1 MKHRIFRTFSYPCFA
16 SLAIALLASTAWA
29 ETDVA
34 YNFALE
40 IEPDS
45 NALYATVRIN
55 LPPELAGQTIEFLLT
70 DAVEITSSEPA
81 VKRIPADGIEG
92 FVGINGS
99 SVTLNE
105 TGHVARYQLR
115 VPDDGAPFELR
126 YEGSIDFALGDEKE
140 QYTRGFRSTSGI
152 ISEEGIYLA
161 GSSLWYPYF
170 SDELISFQLTT
181 NVPEG
186 WHVISQGNGNSW
198 DEQGT
203 ARWDSRGAVDEIYL
217 VGGPLIRYSEPAGA
231 VTAEVYLHEKD
242 DALAK
247 RYLTATA
254 QYLTMYRDLI
264 GPYPYG
270 KFALVENFWET
281 GYGMPSFTLL
291 GPQIIRFP
299 FILTSS
305 YPHEILHN
313 WWGNSV
319 FVDYPSG
326 NWCEGLTAYMAD
338 HLMQEQRG
346 AAAAYRR
353 DTLKKYRDFVKEDR
367 DFPLSEFRSRHSA
380 STEAIGYGKTLM
392 GFHMLRLQLGDEV
405 FKQGLARFYRNFRGK
420 KASFSDVRTELEQA
434 SGQNL
439 ESFFQQWVDRT
450 GAPDLIVENVSVEE
464 SNGEYLIRGELV
476 QQQSGQTYELDV
488 PVNIT
493 TVGGFEAAVVRVNAR
508 RIEFE
513 VSTANQPLLLEVDPE
528 FDMFRLLDPRETAP
542 SIGQI
547 FGEPQILAV
556 LPAEGDPAVVA
567 GYRELVEA
575 WQSDVHEINVVLDTD
590 IDEIPEDKAAWLFG
604 AENRL
609 ATALFKSDSGLDL
622 RVTQDA
628 ISAQGQEI
636 PLRDHST
643 VIVRRHPANVSKAI
657 VWINVDPIDA
667 FPGIASKLPHYG
679 KYSFLGFQGVEP
691 TNSAKGEWLGTDSP
705 LRVDLRDVAERE
717 TGPVVATRGPQRQ
730 ALAELPP
737 AFSRE
742 RMMTHLSYLAS
753 TELAGRGL
761 GTEGLEKAAGY
772 IAEQFDS
779 AGLMPGGDDGSF
791 FQQFRVDE
799 GEDGQPHDV
808 RNVIGFIPG
817 SNPDFDGQAVLLTAH
832 YDHLGHGWPDVR
844 SGDDENSIYYGA
856 DDNASGVAVLIEL
869 ANAFSEGSAPQRSI
883 VFVAFTAEEAGLK
896 GSRYYAEH
904 PQPVPLEGIIGVVNL
919 DTIGR
924 LEEQDISIF
933 GAGTATEWPHIFRG
947 VSFTVGVGSKSI
959 TTPMA
964 ASDQQAFID
973 KGIPGVQIS
982 TGANLDYHRPTDTA
996 DKIDDIG
1003 LVKIATFVKETV
1015 TYLAER
1021 PEELTATLDGQTG
1034 LLPQRK
1040 AAGENQRRRVS
1051 VGTVPDFAFAGPGVR
1066 VVEIV
1071 PDSPAAVAGIQAG
1084 DVLLE
1089 MAGQPIES
1097 LQAYTDLLKTLSAGQ
1112 SVPATIERDGNPII
1126 VNVTPTS
1133 R

>member
-1 MKHRIFRTFSYPCFA
+1 MKHDISGIFSHLSAAF
-16 SLAIALLASTAWA
+16 LAAALLASTASA
-29 ETDVA
+29 QAIVKYD
-34 YNFALE
+34 FALE

-45 NALYATVRIN
+45 HALYATARIN
-55 LPPELAGQTIEFLLT
+55 LPPELAGQTVEFLLT

-81 VKRIPADGIEG
+81 VKRIAADGAEG

-99 SVTLNE
+99 SVTLTE

-115 VPDDGAPFELR
+115 VPDSGAPFELR
-126 YEGSIDFALGDEKE
+126 YEGNVNFPLGDMKE

-152 ISEEGIYLA
+152 ISDAGIYLA

-198 DEQGT
+198 DAQGT
-203 ARWDSRGAVDEIYL
+203 ARWDSGGAVDEVYL

-242 DALAK
+242 DTLAK

-254 QYLTMYRDLI
+254 QYLAMYRDLI

-319 FVDYPSG
+319 FVDYPTG

-346 AAAAYRR
+346 AGAAYRR

-367 DFPLSEFRSRHSA
+367 DFPLNEFRSRHSA
-380 STEAIGYGKTLM
+380 STEAVGYGKTLM

-405 FKQGLARFYRNFRGK
+405 FKQGLARFYRSFRGK
-420 KASFSDVRTELEQA
+420 KARFSDVRAELEQA
-434 SGQNL
+434 SGLDL
-439 ESFFQQWVDRT
+439 ESFFQQWVDWT
-450 GAPDLIVENVSVEE
+450 GAPNLVVQSVTVEQRY
-464 SNGEYLIRGELV
+464 GEYQLRGELL
-476 QQQSGQTYELDV
+476 QQQSGPAYEFDV
-488 PVNIT
+488 PLHIT
-493 TVGGFEAAVVRVNAR
+493 TVDGFDTAWVRLTGKSTDFV
-508 RIEFE
+508 
-513 VSTANQPLLLEVDPE
+513 VSTLTQPLLLEVDPD
-528 FDMFRLLDPRETAP
+528 FDMFRLLDPREAAP

-556 LPAEGDPAVVA
+556 LPSSATRADIA
-567 GYRELVEA
+567 GYRELVAA
-575 WQSDVHEINVVLDTD
+575 WQSDVHEINVVLDTEVD
-590 IDEIPEDKAAWLFG
+590 SIPEDQAAWLFG
-604 AENRL
+604 IENRL
-609 ATALFKSDSGLDL
+609 ASALFRSGSGLDL
-622 RVTQDA
+622 RVTDEV

-636 PLRDHST
+636 PLQDHSA
-643 VIVRRHPANVSKAI
+643 VLVRRHPANMSKAI
-657 VWINVDPIDA
+657 GWITVDPTEA
-667 FPGIASKLPHYG
+667 FPGIATKLPHYG
-679 KYSFLGFQGVEP
+679 KYSFLGFQGTEP
-691 TNSAKGEWLGTDSP
+691 ANSAKGEWLGTDSP
-705 LRVDLRDVAERE
+705 LRVDLRDENERA
-717 TGPVVATRGPQRQ
+717 TGPLVAARGPERA

-742 RMMTHLSYLAS
+742 RIMTRLSYLAS
-753 TELAGRGL
+753 AELAGRGL
-761 GTEGLEKAAGY
+761 GTEGLEKAADY
-772 IAEQFDS
+772 IALQFAG
-779 AGLMPGGDDGSF
+779 AGLTPGGEDSSF
-791 FQQFRVDE
+791 FQQFRVEE
-799 GEDGQPHDV
+799 GEDGKPHDV
-808 RNVIGFIPG
+808 RNVIAFIPG

-844 SGDDENSIYYGA
+844 SGDEGSIYYGA
-856 DDNASGVAVLIEL
+856 DDNASGVAVMLEL
-869 ANAFSEGSAPQRSI
+869 ANAFSEAPAPQRSI
-883 VFVAFTAEEAGLK
+883 VFIAFTGEESGLQ
-896 GSRYYAEH
+896 GSRYFAEN
-904 PQPVPLEGIIGVVNL
+904 PQPVPLDGIIGVVNL

-924 LEEQDISIF
+924 LEGNDISVF

-947 VSFTVGVGSKSI
+947 VSFTVGVGSQAI

-964 ASDQQAFID
+964 ASDQQSLVD

-982 TGANLDYHRPTDTA
+982 TGANLDYHRPTDTV
-996 DKIDDIG
+996 DKIDDVG

-1015 TYLAER
+1015 AYLTER
-1021 PEELTATLDGQTG
+1021 PERLTATLQGQTG
-1034 LLPQRK
+1034 LLPQR
-1040 AAGENQRRRVS
+1040 ADAGDNQGRRVS
-1051 VGTVPDFAFAGPGVR
+1051 VGTVPDFAFAGQGVR
-1066 VVEIV
+1066 VDDIV
-1071 PDSPAAVAGIQAG
+1071 PGSPAAIAGIQAG
-1084 DVLLE
+1084 DVLVE
-1089 MAGQPIES
+1089 MAGQPITS
-1097 LQAYTDLLKTLSAGQ
+1097 LQGFTDLLKTLTAGQ
-1112 SVPATIERDGNPII
+1112 PVPATIERNGDRMTM
-1126 VNVTPTS
+1126 NVTPTP

>member
-1 MKHRIFRTFSYPCFA
+1 MKHKFPRLSHRLRFA
-16 SLAIALLASTAWA
+16 FLVVALIVSTAWA
-29 ETDVA
+29 EGEVA
-34 YNFALE
+34 YDFALE
-40 IEPDS
+40 IAPED

-55 LPPELAGQTIEFLLT
+55 LPPELAGQNIEFLLT
-70 DAVEITSSEPA
+70 DAVEITSSEPE
-81 VKRIPADGIEG
+81 VTRISADGIEG

-99 SVTLNE
+99 SVSLTE

-126 YEGSIDFALGDEKE
+126 YEGIINFALGDEKE

-170 SDELISFQLTT
+170 SDELVSFQLTT

-203 ARWDSRGAVDEIYL
+203 ARWDSHGAVDEIYL

-231 VTAEVYLHEKD
+231 VAAEVYLHEKD

-247 RYLTATA
+247 RYLTATS
-254 QYLTMYRDLI
+254 QYLAMYRDLI
-264 GPYPYG
+264 GPYPYS

-346 AAAAYRR
+346 AGAAYRR
-353 DTLKKYRDFVKEDR
+353 DTLKRYRDFVKEDR
-367 DFPLSEFRSRHSA
+367 DFPLTEFRSRHSA

-392 GFHMLRLQLGDEV
+392 GFHMLRLELGDEV

-420 KASFSDVRTELEQA
+420 KASFSDVRAELEEV
-434 SGQNL
+434 SGQDL
-439 ESFFQQWVDRT
+439 ESFFEQWVEWT
-450 GAPDLIVENVSVEE
+450 GAPDLVVENVSVEQ
-464 SNGEYLIRGELV
+464 SDGGYLVRGELV
-476 QQQSGQTYELDV
+476 QQQRGRGYDFDV

-493 TVGGFEAAVVRVNAR
+493 TEDGFEAARVRLNGNR
-508 RIEFE
+508 TEFE
-513 VSTANQPLLLEVDPE
+513 VSTATRPMLLEVDPE

-556 LPAEGDPAVVA
+556 LPSSADEAVLA
-567 GYRELVEA
+567 SYRELVEA
-575 WQSDVHEINVVLDTD
+575 WQSEAHEITIVLDTE
-590 IDEIPEDKAAWLFG
+590 IDTIPEDNAAWLFG

-609 ATALFKSDSGLDL
+609 APALFASNAGLDL
-622 RVTQDA
+622 RVTEDA
-628 ISAQGQEI
+628 VAAQGQEI
-636 PLRDHST
+636 PLRDNSA
-643 VIVRRHPANVSKAI
+643 VLVLRHPANMSKA
-657 VWINVDPIDA
+657 VGWISVDPQEA
-667 FPGIASKLPHYG
+667 FSGIATKLPHYG
-679 KYSFLGFQGVEP
+679 KYSFLGFQGTEP
-691 TNSAKGEWLGTDSP
+691 ENSVKGEWLGTDSP
-705 LRVDLRDVAERE
+705 LRVDLRAEVE
-717 TGPVVATRGPQRQ
+717 QASGPVVASRGQQRQ

-737 AFSRE
+737 AFSRD
-742 RMMTHLSYLAS
+742 RMMSHISYLAS
-753 TELAGRGL
+753 AELAGRGL
-761 GTEGLEKAAGY
+761 GTEGLEKAAEY
-772 IAEQFDS
+772 IAEQFGG
-779 AGLMPGGDDGSF
+779 AGLVPGGADGSF

-799 GEDGQPHDV
+799 GEDGKPHDV
-808 RNVIGFIPG
+808 RNVIGVLPG

-844 SGDDENSIYYGA
+844 AGDENSIYYGA
-856 DDNASGVAVLIEL
+856 DDNASGVAVMIEL
-869 ANAFSEGSAPQRSI
+869 ANAFSEESAPQRSI
-883 VFVAFTAEEAGLK
+883 VFVGFTGEEAGLK

-904 PQPVPLEGIIGVVNL
+904 PQPVSLDGIIGVVNL

-924 LEEQDISIF
+924 LEEQDISVF
-933 GAGTATEWPHIFRG
+933 GAGTATEWPHVFRG

-959 TTPMA
+959 TTAMA
-964 ASDQQAFID
+964 ASDQQAFVD

-996 DKIDDIG
+996 DKIDDVG

-1015 TYLAER
+1015 AYLTER
-1021 PEELTATLDGQTG
+1021 PEKLTATLDGQTG
-1034 LLPQRK
+1034 LLPQR
-1040 AAGENQRRRVS
+1040 AATGENQGRRVS

-1084 DVLLE
+1084 DVLLD
-1089 MAGQPIES
+1089 MAGQPIAT

-1112 SVPATIERDGNPII
+1112 SVPATIERDGNQIT
-1126 VNVTPTS
+1126 VNVTPAE